1 MRKELIEAQI
11 VLGRDDVKRELKD
24 SIRRNAWKRIFLVAG
39 NSFFKLPIGRD
50 FAEIEEEMGITVEK
64 FSGFSVN
71 PKLEEAIEGSRAFK
85 AFSGDVIIAVG
96 GGSAMDTGKCIKL
109 FSAVPDETLFQVP
122 WQDNGVPFVAIPT
135 TAGSGSESTPYAV
148 LYRNGEK
155 FSIEDESIY
164 PLIRVEDARSLAYL
178 PLYQKKVCL
187 MDALSHAMEA
197 IWCKNSVGDSLYY
210 GKEAIE
216 TILDFYQAYFDNEE
230 DALQKI
236 AYAAN
241 QAGKAIAITKTSGG
255 HALSYKLG
263 TLFQLPHGLATSL
276 VNKEL
281 YPLLAKNKD
290 KKEDLENL
298 RFLAHCFG
306 TNNIDAGVERYL
318 GFLEEM
324 EILPKE
330 RVYYRERMDAE
341 ELSFGKE
348 EFLEKEEAFWEETV
362 ELLTKSVNQDRLQN
376 HPMPLSEEDIS
387 GVYRSILMVE
397 E

>member
-1 MRKELIEAQI
+1 MRRELIEAQI

-24 SIRRNAWKRIFLVAG
+24 SIRRNAWKRIFLVVG

-50 FAEIEEEMGITVEK
+50 FEEIENEMGIIVEK
-64 FSGFSVN
+64 FSAFSVN
-71 PKLEEAIEGSRAFK
+71 PKLEEAMEGAK
-85 AFSGDVIIAVG
+85 AFQAFAGDVIIAVG

-109 FSAVPDETLFQVP
+109 FSAVPEEKLFQVP

-197 IWCKNSVGDSLYY
+197 IWCKNSVGESLYY
-210 GKEAIE
+210 GKEAID

-306 TNNIDAGVERYL
+306 TNKIEEGVERYL

-330 RVYYRERMDAE
+330 RVYYRERMDSE

-348 EFLEKEEAFWEETV
+348 EFSEKEKAFWEETV

>member
-50 FAEIEEEMGITVEK
+50 FAEIEEEMQ
-64 FSGFSVN
+64 
-71 PKLEEAIEGSRAFK
+71 GSRAFS

-109 FSAVPDETLFQVP
+109 FSAVPEEKLFQVP

-135 TAGSGSESTPYAV
+135 TAGSGSESTPFAV
-148 LYRNGEK
+148 LYRDGEK
-155 FSIEDESIY
+155 LSIEDESIY
-164 PLIRVEDARSLAYL
+164 PLIRVEDARSLAFL

-197 IWCKNSVGDSLYY
+197 IWCKNSVGDSMYY
-210 GKEAIE
+210 GKE
-216 TILDFYQAYFDNEE
+216 
-230 DALQKI
+230 I

-241 QAGKAIAITKTSGG
+241 QAGKAIAITKTTGG

-263 TLFQLPHGLATSL
+263 TLFGLPHGLATSL

-281 YPLLAKNKD
+281 YPLLTRNKE
-290 KKEDLENL
+290 KMEDLESL

-306 TNNIDAGVERYL
+306 GNKPEEGVERYL
-318 GFLEEM
+318 EFLEEM
-324 EILPKE
+324 DLIPKE
-330 RVYYRERMDAE
+330 RRFYLERMD
-341 ELSFGKE
+341 LQDSSP
-348 EFLEKEEAFWEETV
+348 EKEQDFWKGTLET
-362 ELLTKSVNQDRLQN
+362 LTKSVNVERLQN
-376 HPMPLSEEDIS
+376 HPMPLSEEEIS
-387 GVYRSILMVE
+387 GVYRSILMIE

>member
-109 FSAVPDETLFQVP
+109 FSAVPEETLFQVP
-122 WQDNGVPFVAIPT
+122 WQDNGVAFVAIPT
-135 TAGSGSESTPYAV
+135 TAGSGSESTPFAV
-148 LYRNGEK
+148 LYRDGEK
-155 FSIEDESIY
+155 LSIEDESIY
-164 PLIRVEDARSLAYL
+164 PLIRVEDARSLAFL

-197 IWCKNSVGDSLYY
+197 IWCKNSVGDSMYY

-216 TILDFYQAYFDNEE
+216 TILDFYQAYFDNQS

-241 QAGKAIAITKTSGG
+241 QAGKAIAITKTTGG

-263 TLFQLPHGLATSL
+263 TLFGLPHGLATSL

-281 YPLLAKNKD
+281 YPLLTRNKE
-290 KKEDLENL
+290 KMEDLESL
-298 RFLAHCFG
+298 QFLAHCFG
-306 TNNIDAGVERYL
+306 GNKPEEGVERYL
-318 GFLEEM
+318 EFLEEM
-324 EILPKE
+324 ELIPKE
-330 RVYYRERMDAE
+330 RRFYLERMD
-341 ELSFGKE
+341 LQDSSP
-348 EFLEKEEAFWEETV
+348 EKEQDFWKGTLET
-362 ELLTKSVNQDRLQN
+362 LTKSVNVERLQN
-376 HPMPLSEEDIS
+376 HPMPLSEEEIS
-387 GVYRSILMVE
+387 GVYRSILMIE

>member
-1 MRKELIEAQI
+1 MEENLSRCGK
-11 VLGRDDVKRELKD
+11 
-24 SIRRNAWKRIFLVAG
+24 F
-39 NSFFKLPIGRD
+39 FFKLPIGRD

-109 FSAVPDETLFQVP
+109 FSAVPEETLFQVP

-135 TAGSGSESTPYAV
+135 TAGSGSESTPFAV
-148 LYRNGEK
+148 LYRDGEK
-155 FSIEDESIY
+155 LSIEDESIY
-164 PLIRVEDARSLAYL
+164 PLIRVEDARSLAFL

-197 IWCKNSVGDSLYY
+197 IWCKNSVGDSMYY

-306 TNNIDAGVERYL
+306 TNNIDEGVERYL

-330 RVYYRERMDAE
+330 RVYYRERMDSE

-348 EFLEKEEAFWEETV
+348 EFSEKEEAFWEETV

-387 GVYRSILMVE
+387 GVYRSILMIE